1 MREEY
6 ELRKELPNGF
16 SLFVEEVCR
25 SPVVAFQAWV
35 RVGSGDE
42 ARVEAG
48 LSHALEH
55 MLFKGTASGGVG
67 DIAREIEG
75 CGGELN
81 AYTSFDHTVFHCV
94 VPSRFFALGLGVVHD
109 VIFGPAL
116 DDGEFEREKQVVLE
130 EIRRGEDDPGSQ
142 LGKALFAEMYRVH
155 PYGKPVIGSAESVQA
170 FTGELLRDFHDR
182 WYRPA
187 NVTLVIVGDVNT
199 AATEQAVVERFGS
212 IEGRPLPERR
222 RPEEPPQDR
231 MRVTVLS
238 EVVKETRVEIGF
250 PLPPVTDP
258 DIPIADVLAVILG
271 QGESSRLNQEI
282 RLRRRLAN
290 QVQAYSYTPC
300 DPGMF
305 LVGLSSPPDTMREAV
320 DATAEVLAGVV
331 EGGVSA
337 EETRRAVA
345 NILSDRI
352 YERETVEGIARKL
365 GYFDALF
372 SDPDAEAGYYA
383 GVAAV
388 TPDRVRRFAARTF
401 RPERATVAALVPA
414 GMEDPSS
421 QLSAAVGT
429 RLTPPAVVGDRES
442 RPQTERR
449 VLDNGAVLLVREVP
463 GSGIVSLRTGM
474 FGGVRCE
481 TPRNNGV
488 HNLMA
493 RVWPRGTS
501 RRSALEIAEAMEEI
515 AGRCSAY
522 SGRNSFGVSST
533 FLSTGLDRG
542 IELFREVLL
551 EPSFDPDEVERMRAL
566 TLEAIKNIPDNPLS
580 LGFLHFHRAL
590 YRRHPF
596 RLPMIGT
603 EASVARLTP
612 GMLRSA
618 YRRGLRGGNLVTVAV
633 GDFDGGTMMRRL
645 ERCVG
650 GLPGGSGDAPEV
662 PQEAPLEG
670 MRKRRVPVEKEQA
683 HLLLGFLGAR
693 VTDPDR
699 HALEMI
705 SAILGGQSGRLFM
718 DLRDR
723 QGLAYS
729 VTAWSQEALD
739 PGFFAVYIGTEKSKL
754 AQARRGIHHHLR
766 RICEEPVPAEEIG
779 RAARYLAG
787 SFEIGLQRGGAVA
800 TRILFDELYGIGHEA
815 LHSYPERILAVDAD
829 AIQEAAQRRL
839 TLGKHVDLVLMPK
852 RK

>member
-6 ELRKELPNGF
+6 ELRKKLPNGF
-16 SLFVEEVCR
+16 SLFVEEVRR

-55 MLFKGTASGGVG
+55 MLFKGTASGDVG

-94 VPSRFFALGLGVVHD
+94 VPSRFFALGLGVVYD

-130 EIRRGEDDPGSQ
+130 EIRRGEDDPGSK

-155 PYGKPVIGSAESVQA
+155 PYGRPVIGSAESVQA

-182 WYRPA
+182 WYQPA
-187 NVTLVIVGDVNT
+187 NVTLVIVGDVDA
-199 AATEQAVVERFGS
+199 AATEQAVAERFGS
-212 IEGRPLPERR
+212 LEGRPLPERS
-222 RPEEPPQDR
+222 RPEEPPQDG

-305 LVGLSSPPDTMREAV
+305 LVGLASPPDTMGEAV

-331 EGGVSA
+331 EDGVSA
-337 EETRRAVA
+337 EEIRRAVA

-352 YERETVEGIARKL
+352 YERETVEGVARKL

-388 TPDRVRRFAARTF
+388 TPDLVRRFAVRTF

-421 QLSAAVGT
+421 QLSTAVGT
-429 RLTPPAVVGDRES
+429 RLAPPTVVGDRES
-442 RPQTERR
+442 QPQTERR
-449 VLDNGAVLLVREVP
+449 VLDNGAVLLVREAP

-474 FGGVRCE
+474 LGGVRYE
-481 TPRNNGV
+481 IPRNNGV
-488 HNLMA
+488 HNLLA
-493 RVWPRGTS
+493 RVWPRGT
-501 RRSALEIAEAMEEI
+501 RHRSALEIAEAMEEI

-542 IELFREVLL
+542 LELFREVLL
-551 EPSFDPDEVERMRAL
+551 EPSFDPDEMERMRAL

-603 EASVARLTP
+603 AASVARLTP

-618 YRRGLRGGNLVTVAV
+618 YRRGLRGGNLVAVAV

-662 PQEAPLEG
+662 PQESPLEG
-670 MRKRRVPVEKEQA
+670 VRKRRVPVEKEQA

-699 HALEMI
+699 YALEMI

-839 TLGKHVDLVLMPK
+839 TLGKHVDLALMPK

>member
-1 MREEY
+1 MRT
-6 ELRKELPNGF
+6 KLPNGF
-16 SLFVEEVCR
+16 SLFVEEVRR

-42 ARVEAG
+42 TPEEAG

-55 MLFKGTASGGVG
+55 MLFKGTAEGGVG

-94 VPSRFFALGLGVVHD
+94 LPSRFFERGLGVVYD
-109 VIFGPAL
+109 AVFGPAL
-116 DDGEFEREKQVVLE
+116 DPGEFEREKQVVLE
-130 EIRRGEDDPGSQ
+130 EIRRGEDDPGSK

-155 PYGKPVIGSAESVQA
+155 PYGRPVIGTADSVRA
-170 FTGELLRDFHDR
+170 FTGERLREFHDR
-182 WYRPA
+182 WYRPS
-187 NVTLVIVGDVNT
+187 NVTLVIVGDVD
-199 AATEQAVVERFGS
+199 AAEAERAVADRFGDLRD
-212 IEGRPLPERR
+212 RPLPERGR
-222 RPEEPPQDR
+222 SPEPTQDG
-231 MRVTVLS
+231 MRVAVLS
-238 EVVKETRVEIGF
+238 EKVKETRVEIGF

-258 DIPIADVLAVILG
+258 DIPTADVLAVILG
-271 QGESSRLNQEI
+271 QGESSRFNQEI

-290 QVQAYSYTPC
+290 QVQAYSYTPS

-305 LVGLSSPPDTMREAV
+305 LVGLASPPDTMGEAV
-320 DATAEVLAGVV
+320 DATAEILSDVV
-331 EGGVSA
+331 RDGVSA
-337 EETRRAVA
+337 EEIRRAVA
-345 NILSDRI
+345 NILSDRV
-352 YERETVEGIARKL
+352 YERETVEGVARKL

-372 SDPDAEAGYYA
+372 SDPEAEATYYA

-388 TPDRVRRFAARTF
+388 TPEQVRRFAERTF
-401 RPERATVAALVPA
+401 RPGRATVAALVPRE
-414 GMEDPSS
+414 MEDPSA
-421 QLSAAVGT
+421 QLASSVER
-429 RLTPPAVVGDRES
+429 RLAPATVVGDRES

-449 VLDNGAVLLVREVP
+449 VLDNGAVLLVREAP

-481 TPRNNGV
+481 IPRNNGV
-488 HNLMA
+488 HNLLA
-493 RVWPRGTS
+493 RVWPRGT
-501 RRSALEIAEAMEEI
+501 RHRSALEIAEAMEEI

-533 FLSTGLDRG
+533 FLSTGMDRG
-542 IELFREVLL
+542 LELFREVLL
-551 EPSFDPDEVERMRAL
+551 EPAFDPDEVERMRAL

-590 YRRHPF
+590 YRKHPF

-603 EASVARLTP
+603 AASVARLTP

-618 YRRGLRGGNLVTVAV
+618 YRRGLRGGSLVTVAV
-633 GDFDGGTMMRRL
+633 GDFDGETMMRRL

-650 GLPGGSGDAPEV
+650 GLPGGAGAAGEV
-662 PQEAPLEG
+662 PQEPPLEG
-670 MRKRRVPVEKEQA
+670 IRKRRVSVDKEQA

-739 PGFFAVYIGTEKSKL
+739 PGFFAVYIGTEKGKL
-754 AQARRGIHHHLR
+754 GQARRGMHHHLE
-766 RICEEPVPAEEIG
+766 RICDEPVPSDEID

-800 TRILFDELYGIGHEA
+800 TRILFDELYGLGHDS
-815 LHSYPERILAVDAD
+815 LLSYPDRILSVDAD
-829 AIQEAAQRRL
+829 AIQETAQRRL

-852 RK
+852 GE